1 MIRIIT
7 DSAADI
13 DLQEAQKL
21 QITILPMQIQFGEQS
36 FLDRYEITADAFY
49 QKLIE
54 TDTLPSTSQINP
66 YTFEEEF
73 EKVNASG
80 DSAIVILVGAD
91 LSGTSQNAHLAAA
104 DYDNIYVIDSRN
116 VTVGE
121 QCLVRLAVL
130 LRDKGKNAAEIAD
143 ILDEKKEKVTI
154 LALLDTLEYLKK
166 GGRISAAAAA
176 IGNLLVIKPVI
187 TVRDGKIAVAGKA
200 RGSRSGNNLLMEQ
213 IRNGGIDYSLPLIL
227 GYSGLDRS
235 LLDKYIED
243 SRCILD
249 GHTDQLYISQMG
261 STIGT
266 HAGPGAIAAG
276 FFRP

>member
-13 DLQEAQKL
+13 ELQEAQTL

-54 TDTLPSTSQINP
+54 TDALPSTSQINP

-73 EKVNASG
+73 EKVKAAG
-80 DSAIVILVGAD
+80 DSAIVILVGAE
-91 LSGTSQNAHLAAA
+91 LSGTYQNAHLVAA
-104 DYDNIYVIDSRN
+104 DYDNIYVVDSRN

-143 ILDEKKEKVTI
+143 ILNEKKEKVTI

-176 IGNLLVIKPVI
+176 VGNLLVIKPVI
-187 TVRDGKIAVAGKA
+187 TVRDGKIAVVGKA
-200 RGSRSGNNLLMEQ
+200 RGSKSGNNLLMEQ

-227 GYSGLDRS
+227 GYSGLDHS

-243 SRCILD
+243 SRCIWD

-266 HAGPGAIAAG
+266 HAGPGAIAVG

>member
-91 LSGTSQNAHLAAA
+91 LSGTYQNAHLAAA

-176 IGNLLVIKPVI
+176 I
-187 TVRDGKIAVAGKA
+187 
-200 RGSRSGNNLLMEQ
+200 
-213 IRNGGIDYSLPLIL
+213 
-227 GYSGLDRS
+227 S
-235 LLDKYIED
+235 LLDTEPKVLPLAPALMD
-243 SRCILD
+243 SVTEAASNFAASSFAAANCCAAIFSALAFCSFKSFKFF
-249 GHTDQLYISQMG
+249 GVA
-261 STIGT
+261 ST
-266 HAGPGAIAAG
+266 PS
-276 FFRP
+276 FFGKIKLRA

>member
-80 DSAIVILVGAD
+80 DSAIVILVGAE
-91 LSGTSQNAHLAAA
+91 LSGTYQNAHLVAA
-104 DYDNIYVIDSRN
+104 DYDNIYVVDSRN

-143 ILDEKKEKVTI
+143 ILNEKKEKVTI

-243 SRCILD
+243 SRCIWD